1 MSAAKMFGPY
11 KQIEDAIEAGFGHIR
26 RMGDSN
32 KNEYAFVVA
41 LKIEG
46 TNRSYCYTEP
56 KTSSS
61 ISYVKLN
68 IELPPGLTGRAFCHN
83 HPDNIADAGF
93 GSSDGGLY
101 AQAVKNGSTLVWYM
115 MNKFDEIRVAHSQ
128 ADFPNGTVTKLKPKS

>member
-1 MSAAKMFGPY
+1 MSTAKMFGPY

-32 KNEYAFVVA
+32 KKEYAFVAA

-61 ISYVKLN
+61 VSYVTLN
-68 IELPPGLTGRAFCHN
+68 IELPPGLTSRAFCHN

-93 GSSDGGLY
+93 GSGDGASY
-101 AQAVKNGSTLVWYM
+101 AAAVKNGSTLVWYM
-115 MNKFDEIRVAHSQ
+115 MNKFDEIRVAQSQ
-128 ADFPNGTVTKLKPKS
+128 ADFPNGRVTKLKPKS